1 MPYFYFS
8 DYQTVLARPS
18 FLVSE
23 LQYLQLMQ
31 QTWVKYPD
39 YKAVWDSISEKYDWK
54 FGIPK
59 QAVFLKLNPDITAD
73 ELEIIAN
80 GIRSQFFGKSGVLLT
95 KKEII
100 ETAKSVDIIFN
111 IFVAIIAVI
120 ALSIAFFLLLI
131 SMTSNINEAC
141 WEYGVLRSMGVTMQ
155 QGQRIYIYEAFM
167 IVTSSSILGI
177 MSGFLTAML
186 VSSQFYM
193 FIELPMKIK
202 FPWILLGIMLA
213 IAVVTTFVAVYL
225 PVKQINKRQI
235 ASVLKA
241 GAA

>member
-1 MPYFYFS
+1 M
-8 DYQTVLARPS
+8 
-18 FLVSE
+18 
-23 LQYLQLMQ
+23 
-31 QTWVKYPD
+31 
-39 YKAVWDSISEKYDWK
+39 
-54 FGIPK
+54 
-59 QAVFLKLNPDITAD
+59 KLNPDITAD
-73 ELEIIAN
+73 EREIIAN
-80 GIRSQFFGKSGVLLT
+80 GIRSQFFGKTGILLT
-95 KKEII
+95 KNEII

-131 SMTSNINEAC
+131 SMTQNIMEAC
-141 WEYGVLRSMGVTMQ
+141 WEYGVLRSMGVTMA

-177 MSGFLTAML
+177 LSGFMTAML

-193 FIELPMKIK
+193 FIELPMQIK
-202 FPWILLGIMLA
+202 FPWLLLVIMLSIA
-213 IAVVTTFVAVYL
+213 IITTFVAVYL
-225 PVKQINKRQI
+225 PVQQINKKQI